1 MSEKAKEEFEED
13 EPDELEEAAEDL
25 DVDKLMRDFDT
36 RKRRGA
42 RVVGEPA
49 WRKLERIREEKRTAG
64 LLSDFD
70 DYDIDETGA
79 GAIKRP
85 RRLPDRRR

>member
-1 MSEKAKEEFEED
+1 MSEKPEED
-13 EPDELEEAAEDL
+13 FEDDAAEEIEDGESGL

-42 RVVGEPA
+42 RSSTEPA
-49 WRKLERIREEKRTAG
+49 WRRLERVLEDRRTAG

-70 DYDIDETGA
+70 DYEIGGGGEA
-79 GAIKRP
+79 PHRSARPP
-85 RRLPDRRR
+85 RR